1 MNKPLVVER
10 RELSAILRDMADKI
24 DAGDSWE
31 GHLEY
36 SYWDEENG
44 AGRDQFS
51 VMGTYRI
58 GNLDGQGGVRLLMR
72 FDV

>member
-1 MNKPLVVER
+1 MTKPLVAER
-10 RELSAILRDMADKI
+10 RELSAILRDMADRI
-24 DAGDSWE
+24 DSGDSFE
-31 GHLEY
+31 GNIEY

-44 AGRDQFS
+44 AGENQFS

-58 GNLDGQGGVRLLMR
+58 GNKDGQGGLRMLMR